1 MCLKCAVLLVDR
13 LDLLKKRVKMNSD
26 IASVLRLHRFGSS
39 ASEQSALCRTK
50 QLSIVLLEVAFAK
63 RTKFFEAKHVGTFN
77 ASAARQPRQF

>member
-1 MCLKCAVLLVDR
+1 MCLKYALLLLDR
-13 LDLLKKRVKMNSD
+13 LDVSQKRVKMNSD

-39 ASEQSALCRTK
+39 ASEQSAK
-50 QLSIVLLEVAFAK
+50 FFAK